1 VLDEAHMRELQ
12 NDVRGTDRIP
22 DAADRLDDTNN
33 ATDRTRRTRSPAFQ
47 NWLITYQY
55 RLAKVLEGKTSETSA
70 EQMQA
75 GGVRAR
81 V

>member
-1 VLDEAHMRELQ
+1 MMRELQ
-12 NDVRGTDRIP
+12 NGVGGTDRIP

-33 ATDRTRRTRSPAFQ
+33 ATDGTRRTKSPAFE
-47 NWLITYQY
+47 NWLIEYRH